1 MLRKLN
7 TTLLAIAII
16 GVIACGGL
24 FLYNSH
30 IDINNSSFVQ
40 LVGGE

>member
-7 TTLLAIAII
+7 TTLLAIAIVGAI
-16 GVIACGGL
+16 ICGGL
-24 FLYNSH
+24 YLYNSH
-30 IDINNSSFVQ
+30 SDINNSSFVQ